1 MVWIDMSVFLPANPP
16 ARLIF
21 SARRCYIALI
31 LTLQQSDGDRV
42 MATDRLVQPAWLEEH
57 LDDPNVVILEF
68 NWNGTESYDAWH
80 IPGAH
85 GFFWKDFLWDDD
97 IRDFP
102 SPELF
107 AKRCGQLGITND
119 TTVVC
124 YGDPVQF
131 GTYGWWVFTYLGHKD
146 VRLLNGAR
154 VLWEKEGRP
163 TATDVPTPTPATYTP
178 GTSRNDYMRARFTD
192 ILERLDDVKA
202 GGKTALI
209 DHRSPE
215 EYNGERVNMIGAP
228 DVGAERAG
236 RIPGAKHLYF
246 DELLN
251 DDMAFRDED
260 ELRGLLEGVGATPD
274 KDVISYCRLSHR
286 ATLCY
291 FTMTQLLGYDSVRS
305 YDGSWTEWGSLVGVP
320 IEK

>member
-1 MVWIDMSVFLPANPP
+1 MS
-16 ARLIF
+16 
-21 SARRCYIALI
+21 
-31 LTLQQSDGDRV
+31 
-42 MATDRLVQPAWLEEH
+42 DRLVEPDWLEEH

-68 NWNGTESYDAWH
+68 NWTGTQSYDEWH

-85 GFFWKDFLWDDD
+85 GFFWKDFLWDETM
-97 IRDFP
+97 RDFP
-102 SPELF
+102 APEDF
-107 AKRCGQLGITND
+107 AARSGAVGISNE

-131 GTYGWWVFTYLGHKD
+131 GTYGWWVFTYLGHRD
-146 VRLLNGAR
+146 VRLLNGGR
-154 VLWEKEGRP
+154 VLWEKEGRLKSTDLP
-163 TATDVPTPTPATYTP
+163 MATAATYAP
-178 GTSRNDYMRARFTD
+178 VRARKDSMRVRFPE
-192 ILERLDDVKA
+192 ILERLGDADAGSKA
-202 GGKTALI
+202 ALL

-236 RIPGAKHLYF
+236 RIPGAKHLF
-246 DELLN
+246 FGEFLN
-251 DDMAFRDED
+251 EDMTFRSEA
-260 ELRGLLEGVGATPD
+260 ELRALLEARGATSD

-286 ATLCY
+286 ATLAY
-291 FTMTQLLGYDSVRS
+291 FTMTELLGYENVRS

>member
-1 MVWIDMSVFLPANPP
+1 ME
-16 ARLIF
+16 
-21 SARRCYIALI
+21 
-31 LTLQQSDGDRV
+31 
-42 MATDRLVQPAWLEEH
+42 PAWLEEH
-57 LDDPNVVILEF
+57 LEDPNVVVLEF
-68 NWNGTESYDAWH
+68 DWTGTDSYDAWH

-85 GFFWKDFLWDDD
+85 GFFWKDFLWDDS

-107 AKRCGQLGITND
+107 AERCGALGISND
-119 TTVVC
+119 TIVVC

-131 GTYGWWVFTYLGHKD
+131 GTYGWWVFTYLGHPD
-146 VRLLNGAR
+146 VRLLNGGR

-163 TATDVPTPTPATYTP
+163 TTTDVPTPTPATYTP
-178 GTSRNDYMRARFTD
+178 GTGRNDHMRARFTD
-192 ILERLDDVKA
+192 ILDRLDDVKA
-202 GGKTALI
+202 GGGTALI

-215 EYNGERVNMIGAP
+215 EYNGERVNMVGAP

-236 RIPGAKHLYF
+236 RIPGAKHLFF

-251 DDMAFRDED
+251 DDMTFKDEAA
-260 ELRGLLEGVGATPD
+260 LRGLLEGVGAAPD
-274 KDVISYCRLSHR
+274 KEVISYCRLSHR
-286 ATLCY
+286 ATLAY
-291 FTMTQLLGYDSVRS
+291 FTMTQLLGYENVRS

>member
-1 MVWIDMSVFLPANPP
+1 M
-16 ARLIF
+16 
-21 SARRCYIALI
+21 
-31 LTLQQSDGDRV
+31 
-42 MATDRLVQPAWLEEH
+42 TDRLVEPSWLEEH

-68 NWNGTESYDAWH
+68 NWTGTESYDKWH

-85 GFFWKDFLWDDD
+85 GFFWKDLLWDDA

-107 AKRCGQLGITND
+107 AERCAALGISND

-163 TATDVPTPTPATYTP
+163 TTTDVPAAPAAASYAP
-178 GTSRNDYMRARFTD
+178 NGPRNDSMRVRFMEIVD
-192 ILERLDDVKA
+192 RLDALQA
-202 GGKTALI
+202 GKEAVLL

-236 RIPGAKHLYF
+236 RIPGARHLFF
-246 DELLN
+246 DEFLN
-251 DDMAFRDED
+251 DDMTFRSED
-260 ELRGLLEGVGATPD
+260 ELRALLAERGATAD

-286 ATLCY
+286 ATLAY
-291 FTMTQLLGYDSVRS
+291 FTMTELLGFENVRS

>member
-1 MVWIDMSVFLPANPP
+1 M
-16 ARLIF
+16 
-21 SARRCYIALI
+21 
-31 LTLQQSDGDRV
+31 
-42 MATDRLVQPAWLEEH
+42 TDRLVTPDWLEEH

-68 NWNGTESYDAWH
+68 DWTGTESYDDWH

-85 GFFWKDFLWDDD
+85 GFFWKDLLWDDA

-107 AKRCGQLGITND
+107 AERCAALGISDD

-146 VRLLNGAR
+146 VRLLNGGR
-154 VLWEKEGRP
+154 VLWEKQGRP
-163 TATDVPTPTPATYTP
+163 MTSDAPTRPTPASYTP
-178 GTSRNDYMRARFTD
+178 KGARNDSMRVRFSE
-192 ILERLDDVKA
+192 ILERLDALKA
-202 GGKTALI
+202 GDDAILL

-215 EYNGERVNMIGAP
+215 EYKGERVNMIGAP

-236 RIPGAKHLYF
+236 RIPGARHLFF
-246 DELLN
+246 DEFLN
-251 DDMAFRDED
+251 DDMTFKSAE
-260 ELRGLLEGVGATPD
+260 ELRSLLSARGATAD

-286 ATLCY
+286 ATLAY
-291 FTMTQLLGYDSVRS
+291 FVMTELLGYESVRS

>member
-1 MVWIDMSVFLPANPP
+1 
-16 ARLIF
+16 
-21 SARRCYIALI
+21 
-31 LTLQQSDGDRV
+31 
-42 MATDRLVQPAWLEEH
+42 MAKDRLVEPAWLAEH
-57 LDDPNVVILEF
+57 LDDPNMVVLEF
-68 NWNGTESYDAWH
+68 DWTGTESYDTWH

-85 GFFWKDFLWDDD
+85 GFFWKDFLWDDA

-107 AKRCGQLGITND
+107 AERCGALGISND

-131 GTYGWWVFTYLGHKD
+131 GTYGWWVFTYLGHPD
-146 VRLLNGAR
+146 VRLLNGGR
-154 VLWEKEGRP
+154 VLWEKLGLP
-163 TATDVPTPTPATYTP
+163 TSTEVPTPTSANYTP
-178 GTSRNDYMRARFTD
+178 GSGRNDSMRVRFPE
-192 ILERLDDVKA
+192 ILERLDDVAA
-202 GGKTALI
+202 GKLALL

-215 EYNGERVNMIGAP
+215 EYRGERVNMVGAP

-236 RIPGAKHLYF
+236 RIPGAKHLFF
-246 DELLN
+246 DDFLN
-251 DDMAFRDED
+251 DDMTFKAED
-260 ELRGLLEGVGATPD
+260 ELRALLAERGATPD

-286 ATLCY
+286 ATLAW
-291 FTMTQLLGYDSVRS
+291 FTMTQLLGYERVRS

>member
-1 MVWIDMSVFLPANPP
+1 
-16 ARLIF
+16 
-21 SARRCYIALI
+21 
-31 LTLQQSDGDRV
+31 
-42 MATDRLVQPAWLEEH
+42 MATDRLVDGAWLEEH
-57 LDDPNVVILEF
+57 LDDPNVAVLEF
-68 NWNGTESYDAWH
+68 NWDGTESYDAWH

-85 GFFWKDFLWDDD
+85 GFFWKDFLWDDA

-107 AKRCGQLGITND
+107 AERCSALGISND

-131 GTYGWWVFTYLGHKD
+131 GTYGWWGFTYLGHPD

-163 TATDVPTPTPATYTP
+163 TTTELPKAIPASYMA
-178 GTSRNDYMRARFTD
+178 GTERNDHMRVRFTEIID
-192 ILERLDDVKA
+192 HLDDFA
-202 GGKTALI
+202 AEGKMVLL

-236 RIPGAKHLYF
+236 RIPGAKHLFF
-246 DELLN
+246 DEFLN
-251 DDMAFRDED
+251 GDMTFRDED
-260 ELRGLLEGVGATPD
+260 ELRALLAYRGATPD

-286 ATLCY
+286 ATLAY
-291 FTMTQLLGYDSVRS
+291 FTMTELLGYECVRS
-305 YDGSWTEWGSLVGVP
+305 YDGSSTEWGSLVGVP

>member
-1 MVWIDMSVFLPANPP
+1 
-16 ARLIF
+16 
-21 SARRCYIALI
+21 
-31 LTLQQSDGDRV
+31 

-178 GTSRNDYMRARFTD
+178 GTSRNDHMRARFTD

>member
-1 MVWIDMSVFLPANPP
+1 VS
-16 ARLIF
+16 
-21 SARRCYIALI
+21 
-31 LTLQQSDGDRV
+31 
-42 MATDRLVQPAWLEEH
+42 DRLVEPSWLEEH
-57 LDDPNVVILEF
+57 LDDPNVVVLEF
-68 NWNGTESYDAWH
+68 NWTGTESYDKWH

-85 GFFWKDFLWDDD
+85 GFFWKDFLWDDT

-107 AKRCGQLGITND
+107 AKRCGELGISND

-131 GTYGWWVFTYLGHKD
+131 GTYGWWVFTYLGHRD
-146 VRLLNGAR
+146 VRLLSGAR
-154 VLWEKEGRP
+154 VLWKKEGRP
-163 TATDVPTPTPATYTP
+163 KSTEVPAKPAPVTYTP
-178 GTSRNDYMRARFTD
+178 PAGRNDAMRVRFTEIVD
-192 ILERLDDVKA
+192 LLDELKA
-202 GGKTALI
+202 GEASVLL

-215 EYNGERVNMIGAP
+215 EYRGERVNMIGAP

-236 RIPGAKHLYF
+236 RIPGSRHLYF
-246 DELLN
+246 DEFLN
-251 DDMAFRDED
+251 DDMTFRAPD
-260 ELRGLLEGVGATPD
+260 ELRALLEARGATPD

-286 ATLCY
+286 ATLAY
-291 FTMTQLLGYDSVRS
+291 FTMTELLGYESVRS